1 MAPPKDAFGD
11 VAYKK
16 NKGLKNHKKAQK
28 EKALAR
34 RIAATGKFYA
44 NNAPYASVTTII
56 SKENA
61 PVQEDVARKAV
72 TTSTVKAI
80 ADVVVAS
87 ELSRDEPTMQDKATT
102 DVEALTV
109 TRTANIKAITSQS
122 QADTDPPV
130 VAFEDLATGSND
142 NAPTKVG
149 SSPTRVEQKFKCIS
163 YPKTAPPSQL
173 KTAHIG
179 MLNPTAPV
187 FHFGK
192 IAVAQT
198 PPVEIS
204 ITKEDIAPGWLTDH
218 VVAFK
223 KAYGVVAL
231 NKALEAALN
240 ENMETPRQ
248 RLIRCKYKVSVDAE
262 FHPKEKVFDQAWLLS
277 YLGKPSDNCF
287 DDNGFEITLIKTGLT
302 EADLTVSS
310 ALDELFVKVKAQ
322 GISKISFPKFDELA
336 KFDGPVSIGDMSAIS
351 GTRVTK
357 KPITPRTV
365 EDVEDEMRLAATK
378 RPPHAPAFGDPGILK
393 YTLNGQ
399 DFDNVGNAITETV
412 CQKVLGWLEDQPTS
426 PPELSPGSSRQSREF
441 SPLGPGQ
448 ALTPLAFHP
457 KPPSSGGQVWPI
469 AENLPWCKP
478 QDGYSYGSGIPVYPY
493 VAFVVQVSD
502 VLPSSHGEPE

>member
-11 VAYKK
+11 DAYKK

-34 RIAATGKFYA
+34 RIAATGKFNA

-102 DVEALTV
+102 DVEALTG
-109 TRTANIKAITSQS
+109 TRTANNQAIILQCH
-122 QADTDPPV
+122 ADTDLPV
-130 VAFEDLATGSND
+130 VAFEDVATGAKD

-149 SSPTRVEQKFKCIS
+149 SNPTKVEQKFKSIS
-163 YPKTAPPSQL
+163 YPKTAPPRQL
-173 KTAHIG
+173 NTAHIG
-179 MLNPTAPV
+179 MLNPTAPA

-192 IAVAQT
+192 IVVTQT

-204 ITKEDIAPGWLTDH
+204 ITKEDIAPSWPTGN

-231 NKALEAALN
+231 NKALEAALY
-240 ENMETPRQ
+240 ESMETPRQ
-248 RLIRCKYKVSVDAE
+248 RLIRWKYKVSVDAG
-262 FHPKEKVFDQAWLLS
+262 FHPKEKIFDQAWLLS
-277 YLGKPSDNCF
+277 YLSKPSDKCF
-287 DDNGFEITLIKTGLT
+287 DDNGFEITPIKTGLT

-310 ALDELFVKVKAQ
+310 ALDELFAKAKAQ
-322 GISKISFPKFDELA
+322 GISRISA
-336 KFDGPVSIGDMSAIS
+336 PVSMSYMSPIS
-351 GTRVTK
+351 GARVTK

-365 EDVEDEMRLAATK
+365 EDAEDEMRLAATK
-378 RPPHAPAFGDPGILK
+378 RPSHAPAFADPGILK
-393 YTLNGQ
+393 YTFNGQ
-399 DFDNVGNAITETV
+399 DFDNLGNLITETV

-426 PPELSPGSSRQSREF
+426 PPELSPGSSR
-441 SPLGPGQ
+441 
-448 ALTPLAFHP
+448 
-457 KPPSSGGQVWPI
+457 
-469 AENLPWCKP
+469 
-478 QDGYSYGSGIPVYPY
+478 
-493 VAFVVQVSD
+493 
-502 VLPSSHGEPE
+502 